1 MKELK
6 IIPGKHKCSND
17 MDMRI
22 IDVKDDNKNIVSWI
36 IYGICKK
43 CKVVLICDLFLQAE
57 KPMQDIDFIID
68 YGIVSKESKTKD
80 LNT

>member
-6 IIPGKHKCSND
+6 IIPGKHKCGND

-57 KPMQDIDFIID
+57 KSMQDIDFIID
-68 YGIVSKESKTKD
+68 YGIVSKESKSKT
-80 LNT
+80 L